1 MDASAIRWRAGV
13 FGRGTQQAIYQF
25 QVANKVDTQQF
36 GVYDEPTA
44 AALKALAAKTA
55 DMSTKGS
62 LDNSVKSESNSK
74 APTADRNTTN
84 PTDQIDHQSQE
95 DEENSDE
102 QHSDVKDPAID
113 SNTEDNLGDDQT
125 PANEVN
131 VAHVSNNQEQ
141 VNADNSEE
149 DHEED
154 EEEEDKVAVT
164 KNLSHTGQDK
174 NESEH
179 NQDEDD
185 DIVVVEPEE
194 VAVESSKPESE
205 QSSPSDWQEE
215 LKILKSM
222 GFVNEKALIHLLN
235 HNKDADPT

>member
-1 MDASAIRWRAGV
+1 M
-13 FGRGTQQAIYQF
+13 
-25 QVANKVDTQQF
+25 
-36 GVYDEPTA
+36 
-44 AALKALAAKTA
+44 
-55 DMSTKGS
+55 GS
-62 LDNSVKSESNSK
+62 
-74 APTADRNTTN
+74 
-84 PTDQIDHQSQE
+84 
-95 DEENSDE
+95 
-102 QHSDVKDPAID
+102 
-113 SNTEDNLGDDQT
+113 
-125 PANEVN
+125 N

-149 DHEED
+149 DD
-154 EEEEDKVAVT
+154 DKVAVT

-179 NQDEDD
+179 NQDDDD

-194 VAVESSKPESE
+194 GAVESSKPESE

-235 HNKDADPT
+235 HNKDADPARPLEATIAALLR